1 MQYCTCDSLYQDGQ
15 LKLWQLYKPM
25 LSQYDII
32 MVDEAQDM
40 NAAMFDIFLH
50 QPCAKVCS

>member
-1 MQYCTCDSLYQDGQ
+1 MQYSLYQDGQ
-15 LKLWQLYKPM
+15 LKLWQLQKPI